1 MPEPHDSPQRTPTGA
16 EIAIIGM
23 AGRFPGAPSVARL
36 WENLVAGVESVVS
49 FGEAELLAA
58 GVPAAAL
65 ADPAYVRAG
74 GWLQGADLFDAPF
87 FGLTPREAE
96 TTDPQQRLFLEC
108 AWEALEHAG
117 CAPAK
122 FPGLIGVFAGVS
134 PSVYLMENLLPNRAL
149 LAGGAAFDV
158 MVGNDKDYLATR
170 VSYKL
175 GLRGPSITV
184 QTACSTS
191 LVAVHLACRALLGGE
206 CDAALAG
213 GVSLQS
219 VEPRGYPY
227 REGGILSPDGH
238 CRAFDEE
245 AAGTLSGSGVGV
257 VVLKRLED
265 ALADGDTIHAVI
277 LGSAIN
283 NDGAAKVGYMAPG
296 ADGQAAVIADALAL
310 AGVDARAIGYV
321 EAHGTATPLGDPVEV
336 QALTRAYRAHSA
348 DTGFCALGSI
358 KTNIGHL
365 DAAAGVAGL
374 IKATLAVEHATIPA
388 SLHFHRP
395 NPRLE
400 LERTPFTV
408 AAETRAWTGDGPRRA
423 GVSSFG
429 IGGTNAHAVLEQAPD
444 PAPRTGEPRPVQL
457 VLLSARTQAALEA
470 ARANLADHLEDH
482 PEIDLADAACTLQL
496 GRTELGWRAAV
507 AATSAEDAILA
518 LDGASGV
525 AARDRPV
532 AFLFPGQ
539 GAQHVRMA
547 AGVYASEP
555 VFRRELDHCAELL
568 RPELGFDLREAL
580 YPPAAEDEAAAARLG
595 QTAVTQPALFAVEYA
610 LAKLWMSWGVR
621 PDAMLGH
628 SVGEFVAAALAGVF
642 EPDDAL
648 RLVAARGRLMQ
659 ALPAGAM
666 LAVFLP
672 EDELLP
678 LLPPSV
684 SLAAVNGP
692 ATCVV
697 SGPADDVCA
706 LEERLSA
713 DDVELR
719 RLHTSHAFHSEMMDP
734 AVAPFRELVR
744 EEGPRA
750 PTQPYVSCVTGTWI
764 TAEQAMD
771 PDYWARQ
778 LRDPVRFR
786 DGVEAL
792 LETPGRALIEV
803 GPGRTLGTLVPR
815 GGSHVAIPSLPH
827 PKDAHDDAHALAD
840 ALGRAWSEGVSV
852 DWNAYAEGRG
862 GRRIPLP
869 TYPFERQRY
878 YVDPPRGASRPA
890 AASADDGKRADV
902 GDWFNLPSWRRSP
915 LLPAVSGDGFA
926 AERWLVFADAA
937 GVGDAVAE
945 RLRDRGASVATVVVD
960 GEAEDDERPTMDSDD
975 GERLMLDPR
984 AGQAAYDRLVSV
996 LAEQER
1002 APSGVVHCWSVGEAE
1017 DFDAAQAYGAA
1028 SVIALANALAGHVDG
1043 GVRLFAGSTGVQEV
1057 DGRDA
1062 VDPAKA
1068 TLLGPLK
1075 VIPQEHPDLACRAV
1089 DLDPAAD
1096 PDASADAVLA
1106 ELAMDDGAAEVAW
1119 RGGRRWV
1126 QTFDAVR
1133 VERAAGRPAALAE
1146 RSVWLITGG
1155 LGQIGRALGV
1165 FLAREARARLV
1176 LVARTPLPPREQWDD
1191 AVRAG
1196 GREAERVA
1204 AVREM
1209 EALGAEVMVAAA
1221 DVADEAKMNEV
1232 ITAARARWGRID
1244 AVVHAAAPSAEEAF
1258 TSLADTGPAE
1268 LEAQLA
1274 PKARGTMVLDRVL
1287 GYDPPATAIA
1297 FSSLSSVLG
1306 GLRFGAYAAAN
1317 AWLDAHALA
1326 SPLPWV
1332 AVGWDGWHFGAGE
1345 AGGHSMTVEEGLDAF
1360 ARILSLPRVPRI
1372 VVSTGDLEARLRRV
1386 RADASPSPDTAAPPA
1401 ATHARPSLRTAYAA
1415 PQTELE
1421 VAVAQVWEE
1430 MLGTAQ
1436 VGVDDDFFELGGH
1449 SLLGTRVIARLR
1461 KSFAVDIPVDAIF
1474 RAPTVATLAAVVE
1487 ERLLAAVEAMSEEEA
1502 LELA

>member
-1 MPEPHDSPQRTPTGA
+1 MPEPHDTPHRTPTGA

-36 WENLVAGVESVVS
+36 WENLVAGVESVVA
-49 FGEAELLAA
+49 FGEDELRAA
-58 GVPAAAL
+58 GVPEAAL
-65 ADPAYVRAG
+65 ADPGYVRAG
-74 GWLQGADLFDAPF
+74 GWLQGAELFDAPF

-117 CAPAK
+117 CAPAR
-122 FPGLIGVFAGVS
+122 FPGLIGVYAGVS
-134 PSVYLMENLLPNRAL
+134 PSAYLMENILPNRAL

-158 MVGNDKDYLATR
+158 MMGNDKDYLATR

-175 GLRGPSITV
+175 GLRGPSIAV

-213 GVSLQS
+213 GVSLQA
-219 VEPRGYPY
+219 VGPRGYPF

-238 CRAFDEE
+238 CRAFDEQ
-245 AAGTLSGSGVGV
+245 AAGTVSGSGAGV

-265 ALADGDTIHAVI
+265 ALADGDTVHAVI

-310 AGVDARAIGYV
+310 AAVDARTIGYV
-321 EAHGTATPLGDPVEV
+321 EAHGTGTPLGDPVEI
-336 QALTRAYRAHSA
+336 QALTRAWRAHTD

-374 IKATLAVEHATIPA
+374 IKAALAVEHATIPA
-388 SLHFHRP
+388 SLHFRRP

-408 AAETRAWTGDGPRRA
+408 AAATRAWSGDGPRRA
-423 GVSSFG
+423 AVSSFG
-429 IGGTNAHAVLEQAPD
+429 IGGTNSHAVLEQAPE
-444 PAPRTGEPRPVQL
+444 PAPRAGEPRPVQL
-457 VLLSARTQAALEA
+457 VVLSARTQAALEA
-470 ARANLADHLEDH
+470 ARANLADHLEEH
-482 PEIDLADAACTLQL
+482 PETGLADAACTLQL
-496 GRTELGWRAAV
+496 GRAELGWRAAV
-507 AATSAEDAILA
+507 AAASVEDAILG
-518 LDGASGV
+518 LDKASGV
-525 AARDRPV
+525 SAATERPV

-555 VFRRELDHCAELL
+555 VFRRELDHCAEVL
-568 RPELGFDLREAL
+568 RSELGFDLREVL
-580 YPPAAEDEAAAARLG
+580 FPAAGEDEAAAARLG

-642 EPDDAL
+642 VPDDAL

-659 ALPAGAM
+659 ALPAGSM

-697 SGPADDVCA
+697 SGPADDVRA
-706 LEERLSA
+706 LEAQLAA

-719 RLHTSHAFHSEMMDP
+719 RLHTSHAFHSAMMDP

-744 EEGPRA
+744 EAAPRT
-750 PTQPYVSCVTGTWI
+750 PSRPYVSCVTGTWI
-764 TAEQAMD
+764 TDEQATD

-778 LRDPVRFR
+778 LRAPVRFR

-792 LETPGRALIEV
+792 LEAPGRALIEV

-852 DWNAYAEGRG
+852 DWASYAGGRG

-878 YVDPPRGASRPA
+878 YVAPPRGASPSPA
-890 AASADDGKRADV
+890 ASPDDGKRADV
-902 GDWFNLPSWRRSP
+902 GDWFHLPSWRRSP
-915 LLPAVSGDGFA
+915 LLTSASGDGFA
-926 AERWLVFADAA
+926 ATRWLVFADAA

-945 RLRDRGASVATVVVD
+945 RLRDRGASVATVVAGD
-960 GEAEDDERPTMDSDD
+960 GDAHD
-975 GERLMLDPR
+975 GERLMMDPR
-984 AGQAAYDRLVSV
+984 VGQAAYDRLVAALV
-996 LAEQER
+996 EQGR
-1002 APSGVVHCWSVGEAE
+1002 APSGVVHCWSVGEAG
-1017 DFDAAQAYGAA
+1017 DFDAAQARGAA
-1028 SVIALANALAGHVDG
+1028 SVIALANALAAHVEG
-1043 GVRLFAGSTGVQEV
+1043 GVRLFAVSTEVQEV

-1062 VDPAKA
+1062 VDPDKA

-1089 DLDPAAD
+1089 DLDPADDA
-1096 PDASADAVLA
+1096 DASADAILA
-1106 ELAMDDGAAEVAW
+1106 ELAADDGAAEVAW

-1126 QTFDAVR
+1126 QAFEPVR
-1133 VERAAGRPAALAE
+1133 VERPTGRPAALAE
-1146 RSVWLITGG
+1146 GSVWLITGG

-1165 FLAREARARLV
+1165 WLAREARARLI
-1176 LVARTPLPPREQWDD
+1176 LVARTPLPPREAWDD

-1196 GREAERVA
+1196 GAEAERVA

-1209 EALGAEVMVAAA
+1209 EALGAEVIVAAA
-1221 DVADEAKMNEV
+1221 DVANEAEMYEV
-1232 ITAARARWGRID
+1232 VAAARARWGRID

-1258 TSLADTGPAE
+1258 TSLADTGAAE

-1274 PKARGTMVLDRVL
+1274 PKARGAMVLDRVL

-1317 AWLDAHALA
+1317 AWLDAHAHA

-1332 AVGWDGWHFGAGE
+1332 AVGWDGWHFGGGE
-1345 AGGHSMTVEEGLDAF
+1345 AGGHSMTAEEGFDAF

-1372 VVSTGDLEARLRRV
+1372 VVSTGDLEARV
-1386 RADASPSPDTAAPPA
+1386 RAEPSPSPEAAVPQP

-1461 KSFAVDIPVDAIF
+1461 KSFAIDIPVDAIF
-1474 RAPTVATLAAVVE
+1474 RAPTVAALAAVVE